1 MDCFFP
7 SCSEAIAY
15 SEKNKSFGFYYSEDP
30 TTTHNMHVHDC
41 CEILIALSPATS
53 FIIDNKIYDVKRGSL
68 FIINQFQAHKISG
81 VGIDK
86 FSRYVMQVH
95 PTFIYS
101 NSMDGAN
108 LAESFYHN
116 NNASITLNEEEL
128 LRVISLISDIKKD
141 HGFGDALLKKNKATE
156 FLLYINK
163 IFKGHSSEKHKSTQ
177 PETVQRA
184 IEYINT
190 HFTEKLTLKSIAD
203 NNYVSVTQLCRLFN
217 KYCSTTVTKYIVSR
231 RITEAKK
238 MLLSGKNVTE
248 TAFSCGFDDYAN
260 FIRVFKNTVGVPPG
274 KYAKTFNGEN

>member
-1 MDCFFP
+1 MNCFFP
-7 SCSEAIAY
+7 SCSDAIKHAD
-15 SEKNKSFGFYYSEDP
+15 ENKSFGFYYSSDP

-41 CEILIALSPATS
+41 CEILLALSPATS

-81 VGIDK
+81 VGIDT

-95 PTFIYS
+95 PTFLYA

-108 LAESFYHN
+108 LAECFYSN
-116 NNASITLNEEEL
+116 NNASILLDEEEL
-128 LRVISLISDIKKD
+128 LKVISLITEMKKD
-141 HGFGDALLKKNKATE
+141 YGFGDALLKKNKTTE
-156 FLLYINK
+156 LLLYINQ
-163 IFKGHSSEKHKSTQ
+163 IFKTHGAERHVSTQ

-203 NNYVSVTQLCRLFN
+203 NSYVSVTQLCRLFS
-217 KYCSTTVTKYIVSR
+217 KYCSTTVTKYLISR

-248 TAFSCGFDDYAN
+248 TAFACGFDDYAN

-274 KYAKTFNGEN
+274 KYAKSL

>member
-1 MDCFFP
+1 MNYFFP
-7 SCSEAIAY
+7 SCSLAIAH
-15 SEKNKSFGFYYSEDP
+15 SEENKSFGFYYSEDP

-41 CEILIALSPATS
+41 CEILLALSPATS
-53 FIIDNKIYDVKRGSL
+53 FIVDNKIYDVKRGSL

-81 VGIDK
+81 ADVET

-95 PTFIYS
+95 PTFLYS
-101 NSMDGAN
+101 NSMDEAN
-108 LAESFYHN
+108 LAECFYN
-116 NNASITLNEEEL
+116 NNNSAIILNEEEISKAL
-128 LRVISLISDIKKD
+128 SLIAEIKKD
-141 HGFGDALLKKNKATE
+141 YEFGDALLKKNKATE

-163 IFKGHSSEKHKSTQ
+163 IFKAHSSETHNSNQ

-190 HFTEKLTLKSIAD
+190 RFTEKLTLKSIAD
-203 NNYVSVTQLCRLFN
+203 NSYVSVTQLCRLFS

-238 MLLSGKNVTE
+238 MLLLGKNVTE

-274 KYAKTFNGEN
+274 KYSKLFNMEG